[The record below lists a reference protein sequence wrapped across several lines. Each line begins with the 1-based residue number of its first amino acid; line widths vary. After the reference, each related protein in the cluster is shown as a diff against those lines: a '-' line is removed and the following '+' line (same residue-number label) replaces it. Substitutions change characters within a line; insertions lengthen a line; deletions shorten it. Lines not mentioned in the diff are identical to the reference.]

1 MHLKCIGFGWNS
13 RFADPI
19 WNGWFGT
26 CIVFNLNNTSVWVFG
41 SSLWFSWLQ
50 CSLCYCLW
58 LVFQIVKFFKLP
70 LLQETFF
77 SVFLFLI
84 ASSVLN
90 YSCSFDKSFKTVSV
104 FFISSIVVLF
114 VSHNFIT
121 LYFTKVKENVFNFE
135 NYVSLNSSLYFQW
148 LVKAQTSNP
157 LF

>member
-1 MHLKCIGFGWNS
+1 M
-13 RFADPI
+13 
-19 WNGWFGT
+19 
-26 CIVFNLNNTSVWVFG
+26 
-41 SSLWFSWLQ
+41 
-50 CSLCYCLW
+50 
-58 LVFQIVKFFKLP
+58 FQIVKFFKLP

-84 ASSVLN
+84 ASSMLN

-104 FFISSIVVLF
+104 FFISSIVVLL

-135 NYVSLNSSLYFQW
+135 NYVSLNSSFYFQW